1 MTSPYGSQYP
11 GDDNNNWNSQFGNP
25 SGEQNYDQPYGAP
38 YGQPYGQPFD
48 QGFNAY
54 SSPIPPEVPQPSMQ
68 EAQWRSFD
76 LGTVFG
82 QAWKGFTATWQ
93 AWVLSALIYFAVL
106 LVLMFAWILPMVS
119 VLAATSSGSDSA
131 AIAAA
136 GGTSFFGFM
145 LMIVLAFISFVYSL
159 NCYRNAARVVRGEQI
174 TIQSFFKMKGL
185 GKALGIYILIN
196 IVIFIGMILLL
207 IPGIIAAVVLIF
219 AVPVAF
225 QLRDASIGDAFSA
238 SWKAVSKN
246 VGQVILLELAI
257 FALSFLGSAVIIG
270 MLVTT
275 PLTFLLYAYAFQT
288 ASGGP
293 IMQRQ

>member
-1 MTSPYGSQYP
+1 MTGPYGSQYP

-25 SGEQNYDQPYGAP
+25 SGEQNYGQPYGAP

-93 AWVLSALIYFAVL
+93 AWVLSTLIFFAVT
-106 LVLMFAWILPMVS
+106 LVLMLAWIIPMFGAF
-119 VLAATSSGSDSA
+119 AAASSGSDSA

-136 GGTSFFGFM
+136 GGTSFFVFI
-145 LMIVLAFISFVYSL
+145 LAIVVVFISFVYNL

-174 TIQSFFKMKGL
+174 TFQSFFKMKGL
-185 GKALGIYILIN
+185 GKALGIYILMN
-196 IVIFIGMILLL
+196 IVVFIGSLVLL
-207 IPGIIAAVVLIF
+207 IPGIIATGVLVF

-238 SWKAVSKN
+238 SWKVVSKN
-246 VGQVILLELAI
+246 IGQTILLLLVV
-257 FALSFLGSAVIIG
+257 FVLSFLGSAVIIG

-275 PLTFLLYAYAFQT
+275 PLAFLLYAYAFQT
-288 ASGGP
+288 SIGGP